1 MLFDRRSS
9 AGIADG
15 TVTATFR
22 RWKRTQAVTGH
33 RYRTRGGMIE
43 VDSVDLIEVTEI
55 DRSDAIRAGY
65 PDAGAAIDDLRG
77 EEGTPVYR
85 VRFHRVDEPDPRT
98 VLAEDTGF
106 TSEDVAAL
114 AGRLDRIDGRSS
126 HGPWTRS
133 TLEMIAQR
141 PGIRAADLAAS
152 FDRDVP
158 SFKRDVRTL
167 KGLGLTLS
175 LEVGY
180 RLSPRGEAFLRRLLD
195 ADA

>member
-9 AGIADG
+9 DGIADG

-22 RWKRTQAVTGH
+22 RWQRTQAVVGH
-33 RYRTRGGMIE
+33 RYRTLGGIIE
-43 VDSVDLIEVTEI
+43 VDSVDVIEVPQI
-55 DRSDAIRAGY
+55 DAADAIRAGY
-65 PDAGAAIDDLRG
+65 PDEQALIADLRG
-77 EEGTPVYR
+77 EVTTPLYR

-98 VLAEDTGF
+98 VLAEDTRL
-106 TSEDVAAL
+106 TTEDVAAL
-114 AGRLDRIDGRSS
+114 TLRLDRIDARSS

-133 TLEMIAQR
+133 VLDAIAQR
-141 PGIRAADLAAS
+141 PCVRAADLAAS

-158 SFKRDVRTL
+158 TFKRDVRIL
-167 KGLGLTLS
+167 KELGLTLS

-180 RLSPRGEAFLRRLLD
+180 RLSPRGEAFLRRVVD